1 MTRIAVYA
9 RVSTLRQEEEETIAS
24 QLGAITDQQKKDG
37 HQPSSARVFKD
48 EGYSG
53 SIIERPGLD
62 ELRQAVKAGEI
73 DVLYVFDYGRF
84 ARDLTNLM
92 LIKDEIEA
100 SDVQI
105 ISLYERIT
113 GEPAIDRLLL
123 QMMGA
128 FFEYEKKKIAQRFH
142 NGKIQKA
149 KRGEIVGY
157 NAKYGYKYNK
167 ELSSFTIYEPEALIV
182 RKIFQW
188 VGDEGHSAYA
198 VIRLLNEAGI
208 KPRKNK
214 SSVWSK
220 GVIDRM
226 LRDETYIGN
235 HYYNKTES
243 ILPRYKLSTTKYR
256 RQAKT
261 GRKVRDKSEWI
272 LHKVPTIID
281 GVLFQKVQ
289 DQLKRNVKFRPVNKK
304 HEYLLTSLVKCTCG
318 SARNG
323 DGPAGKKYYRCIS
336 RHQYADRLNRC
347 EVGGVNVTVLDE
359 LVWSKIQSLLTQPH
373 LAKHHIQKWLE
384 KQNKAKTQTNTSSI
398 KKKLSGLENE
408 RKRYVEA
415 YGKGLILE
423 DLFEDQVQLVNRQI
437 EELQSQLPS
446 PSTNRGISGKID
458 IDSLVRK
465 ATQKLSEVTFQQKK
479 HIVERVI
486 NKVIASPQEVTIW
499 GQIPLTASVS
509 MGKVKYEPINRH
521 RRTAKRR
528 QVDAI

>member
-9 RVSTLRQEEEETIAS
+9 RVSTSRQEEEETISS
-24 QLGAITDQQKKDG
+24 QLGAIVDQQQKDG
-37 HQPSSARVFKD
+37 HLPDTAQIFKD
-48 EGYSG
+48 EGFSG

-62 ELRQAVKAGEI
+62 LLRQAAKAGEI
-73 DVLYVFDYGRF
+73 DILYVFDYGRF
-84 ARDLTNLM
+84 ARDLSSLM
-92 LIKDEIEA
+92 LIKDEIE
-100 SDVQI
+100 SSGVQI

-113 GEPAIDRLLL
+113 GEPAVDRLLL

-149 KRGEIVGY
+149 KRGELVGY
-157 NAKYGYKYNK
+157 NAKYGYIYDK
-167 ELSSFTIYEPEALIV
+167 ELGTIEPYEPEAIV
-182 RKIFQW
+182 VRRIFKW
-188 VGDEGHSAYA
+188 VGVDGHSAYT
-198 VIRLLNEAGI
+198 VIRLLDEAGI
-208 KPRKNK
+208 RPRKNK

-226 LRDETYIGN
+226 LRDETYIGK

-261 GRKVRDKSEWI
+261 GRRIRDKSEWI
-272 LHKVPTIID
+272 LHEVPSLID
-281 GVLFQKVQ
+281 INLFSKVQ
-289 DQLKRNVKFRPVNKK
+289 EQLKRNVKFKPTNIK
-304 HEYLLTSLVKCTCG
+304 HEYLLTSLIKCTCG

-347 EVGGVNVTVLDE
+347 EVGGVNVTVLDG
-359 LVWSKIQSLLTQPH
+359 LVWSKIESLLTQPE
-373 LAKHHIQKWLE
+373 LIKSSIQNWLE
-384 KQNKAKTQTNTSSI
+384 RQKAVKTNTNVSSI

-415 YGKGLILE
+415 YGKGLIPE
-423 DLFEDQVQLVNRQI
+423 ELFGEQVQIVNRQV
-437 EELQSQLPS
+437 EELQSQLS
-446 PSTNRGISGKID
+446 NNSTNRGITGKID
-458 IDSLVRK
+458 IDSLVVK

-499 GQIPLTASVS
+499 GQIPLTALAGT
-509 MGKVKYEPINRH
+509 GKVKYEPINRNS
-521 RRTAKRR
+521 RIT
-528 QVDAI
+528 